1 MAGETDLP
9 KYWNEETGEII
20 ETYPENTA
28 ALMPQ
33 EEVEPLPTIAE
44 QTEIIKTAEV
54 NEDNMSML
62 NSLVEMNRVAETL
75 NALRSTESQEMRRN
89 VLTAW
94 CESFVNS
101 RMINNVAAEK
111 LKAQILDRLSEN
123 LNILDIETISRI
135 YNDLHEV
142 TAVDD
147 SIEATAVD
155 LQVVTDIAQGLSDIR
170 IGFGVDIAFVCGGGE
185 VVVIECSFVGAHIAF
200 IEQVKADNLGADG
213 VAFLLLFGGKD
224 DLWPS
229 TGHEHKNAH
238 DS

>member
-44 QTEIIKTAEV
+44 QNTIVQSADV
-54 NEDNMSML
+54 NEDNMNML
-62 NSLVEMNRVAETL
+62 RSLVEMNKVAETL

-111 LKAQILDRLSEN
+111 LKAQILDKLSEN
-123 LNILDIETISRI
+123 IDVLDLETVSRI

-142 TAVDD
+142 TAVDMQQA
-147 SIEATAVD
+147 SSMINGNMGNMFAPSSGTTVNLNLATGENG
-155 LQVVTDIAQGLSDIR
+155 VVTAQTLNATPQQVGQLKEVTQMNTAIKGWSNIPLPR
-170 IGFGVDIAFVCGGGE
+170 KKSVDAEFE
-185 VVVIECSFVGAHIAF
+185 VKSKE
-200 IEQVKADNLGADG
+200 K
-213 VAFLLLFGGKD
+213 
-224 DLWPS
+224 
-229 TGHEHKNAH
+229 
-238 DS
+238 

>member
-9 KYWNEETGEII
+9 KYWNEETGEVV

-33 EEVEPLPTIAE
+33 EEVLPLPTITE
-44 QTEIIKTAEV
+44 QTEIVQAAKV
-54 NEDNMSML
+54 NKDNMSML
-62 NSLVEMNRVAETL
+62 NSLVEMNKVAETL

-111 LKAQILDRLSEN
+111 LKARILDKLSEN
-123 LNILDIETISRI
+123 LDVLDLETISRI

-142 TAVDD
+142 SAVDMQQAN
-147 SIEATAVD
+147 SMVSGNMGGFPSGAGTTVNLNLATGENGVVTTQTLNATPQQVGQLKEVTQMNTAIKGWSNVALPRKKAVD
-155 LQVVTDIAQGLSDIR
+155 AEFELQPK
-170 IGFGVDIAFVCGGGE
+170 E
-185 VVVIECSFVGAHIAF
+185 
-200 IEQVKADNLGADG
+200 K
-213 VAFLLLFGGKD
+213 
-224 DLWPS
+224 
-229 TGHEHKNAH
+229 
-238 DS
+238 

>member
-9 KYWNEETGEII
+9 KYWNEETGEVV

-33 EEVEPLPTIAE
+33 EEVLPLPTISE
-44 QTEIIKTAEV
+44 QTEIVQAAEV
-54 NEDNMSML
+54 NKDNMSML
-62 NSLVEMNRVAETL
+62 NSLVEMNKVAETL

-111 LKAQILDRLSEN
+111 LKARILDKLSEN
-123 LNILDIETISRI
+123 LDVLDLETISRI

-142 TAVDD
+142 SAVDMQQAN
-147 SIEATAVD
+147 SMVSGNMGGFPSGAGTTVNLNLATGENGVVTTQTLNATPQQVGQLKEVTQMNTAIKGWSNVALPRKKAVD
-155 LQVVTDIAQGLSDIR
+155 TEFELQPK
-170 IGFGVDIAFVCGGGE
+170 E
-185 VVVIECSFVGAHIAF
+185 
-200 IEQVKADNLGADG
+200 K
-213 VAFLLLFGGKD
+213 
-224 DLWPS
+224 
-229 TGHEHKNAH
+229 
-238 DS
+238 